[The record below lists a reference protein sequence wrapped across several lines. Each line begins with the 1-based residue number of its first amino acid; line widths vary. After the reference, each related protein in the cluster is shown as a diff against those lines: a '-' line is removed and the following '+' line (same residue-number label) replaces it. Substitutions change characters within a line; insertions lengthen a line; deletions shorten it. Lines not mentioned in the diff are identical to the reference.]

1 MNRQYSL
8 IPSERVKKMK
18 KFFKSQIGF
27 LISII
32 IVLGLLVALIN
43 PRFLSVNN
51 VTNLFK
57 QVSVTGIC
65 ALASA
70 IVLIG
75 GGFDLSVGTLLSLV
89 ACTISSLVNA
99 GLPEFAAILCGI
111 LVGTLGGAM
120 NGFIISKTGCAPV
133 IVTLGSMGVF
143 KGAALLI
150 AGGNIINFKQP
161 ICFLGLTTTLGIPT
175 IIIIFAVMIVFV
187 YFILRKT
194 VFGRRVYS
202 IGGNAEAAFLS
213 GVNIGKTTILIYALD
228 GFIVSFAAI
237 ALLMRLGSASAVMG
251 DSYTLDAVASAVI
264 GGVAI
269 TGGKGTVLGCVLG
282 ILLLGI
288 ISNAMN
294 LLGVTAYLQ
303 EIVLGA
309 IVVIAAAVS
318 MLGVKKK

>member
-1 MNRQYSL
+1 M
-8 IPSERVKKMK
+8 IKKA
-18 KFFKSQIGF
+18 FKGQIGF

-32 IVLGLLVALIN
+32 IGLCIIVTLIN
-43 PRFLSVNN
+43 PRFVSPQNI
-51 VTNLFK
+51 TNLFK

-89 ACTISSLVNA
+89 ACVIASLINLGV
-99 GLPEFAAILCGI
+99 PEFLAILCGI
-111 LVGTLGGAM
+111 LVGTLGGAL
-120 NGFIISKTGCAPV
+120 NGIVIAKTGCAPV
-133 IVTLGSMGVF
+133 IITLGSMGLF
-143 KGAALLI
+143 KGAALMI
-150 AGGNIINFKQP
+150 ARGNIINFKKP
-161 ICFLGLTTTLGIPT
+161 ICFLGATQTFGIPT
-175 IIIIFAVMIVFV
+175 IVLIFLAMAIFV
-187 YFILRKT
+187 YILLNKT
-194 VFGRRVYS
+194 VFGRRIYA
-202 IGGNAEAAFLS
+202 IGGNGEAAYLS
-213 GVNIGKTTILIYALD
+213 GVDITKSTVLIYATD

-269 TGGKGTVLGCVLG
+269 TGGKGTVPGCFLG
-282 ILLLGI
+282 ILLLGV

-303 EIVLGA
+303 EMVLGL
-309 IVVIAAAVS
+309 IVIVAASIS
-318 MLGVKKK
+318 MFGVKKRK